1 MERLLCAADIRM
13 ILTLAALADAHDEHM
28 LIVRLADKEDVD
40 GVMFQEELF
49 RTLLEKQPL
58 LLQRDDGRIKKLG
71 GPDQCTGMVLRE
83 VLARMHNWVQL
94 VKDVIKA
101 ELPAFEAFASMSSLL
116 RLSNSASSG
125 NDDEPLTTR
134 DLKNAAETMSA
145 LLNTN
150 PVA

>member
-1 MERLLCAADIRM
+1 MAHLLCAADIRM
-13 ILTLAALADAHDEHM
+13 VLTLAALADAHDEHM

-58 LLQRDDGRIKKLG
+58 ILQKDDGRLKKLG
-71 GPDQCTGMVLRE
+71 GHDQCNGMVLRE
-83 VLARMHNWVQL
+83 ILARMHNWVQL

-116 RLSNSASSG
+116 QLSKSASSE
-125 NDDEPLTTR
+125 NDEPLTMR
-134 DLKNAAETMSA
+134 DLKKSAESMSS
-145 LLNTN
+145 LLKTN